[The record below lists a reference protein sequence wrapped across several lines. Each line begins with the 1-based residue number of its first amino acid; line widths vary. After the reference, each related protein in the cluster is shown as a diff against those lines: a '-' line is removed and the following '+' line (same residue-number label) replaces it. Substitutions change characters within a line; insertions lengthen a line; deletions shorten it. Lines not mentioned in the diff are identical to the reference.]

1 MMQPKKKQIISVL
14 LYPLLFLLLINCP
27 IKQEIKQQL
36 GVPVSAHSTMEKPNQ
51 TRYCTFVLQKTN
63 KVVTQ
68 QEETPN
74 LSSTYMMVSSFFY
87 SLRSLSIF
95 HNLLYSQQSTNL
107 QGTPPLFLLF
117 RTLLI

>member
-1 MMQPKKKQIISVL
+1 MTQQKKKYIIPTI
-14 LYPLLFLLLINCP
+14 LYPLLLLLLTNCP

-36 GVPVSAHSTMEKPNQ
+36 GVPVSAHSSEDKPNQ
-51 TRYCTFVLQKTN
+51 ARNCTFVLQKTN
-63 KVVTQ
+63 KVVMQ

-74 LSSTYMMVSSFFY
+74 SHSTYMVVSSSFY
-87 SLRSLSIF
+87 SLRSFSALHDS
-95 HNLLYSQQSTNL
+95 LYSQKSTNL